1 MASKKKSRMIARN
14 RRHARVRKRVIGT
27 EERPRM
33 NVFRSLSKIYVQI
46 IDDNAGFTLASASSI
61 DHELQ
66 VKMKGL
72 NKTEQARLVGT
83 AIAERSRAK
92 GIENVVFD
100 RGGYRYSGRV
110 KALADAAREG
120 GLEF

>member
-66 VKMKGL
+66 VNMKGL